1 MAKPLL
7 LLLILASVS
16 VRMSAHTTPVQVCI
30 APHDTLHDSLRKVIV
45 TDPGTDAP
53 DENFKK
59 EKLIASILA
68 FPIPFGFSGLH
79 RIYLGSE
86 PWVPVAYLLTGG
98 GGFGL
103 LPLLDFIFIVSAD
116 EEEFRRYENN
126 PNFFMFAK

>member
-1 MAKPLL
+1 MARSLL
-7 LLLILASVS
+7 LLLILATVCIR
-16 VRMSAHTTPVQVCI
+16 VSAHTTPVRVCV
-30 APHDTLHDSLRKVIV
+30 APHDTLHDSLRAVIV
-45 TDPGTDAP
+45 TDAGTNTP

-116 EEEFRRYENN
+116 EEEFKRYENN

>member
-1 MAKPLL
+1 MTKPLF
-7 LLLILASVS
+7 LLLILVVMS
-16 VRMSAHTTPVQVCI
+16 VRISAHTTPVQICST
-30 APHDTLHDSLRKVIV
+30 PHDTLPDSLRTV
-45 TDPGTDAP
+45 TVTEPGTVTP

-59 EKLIASILA
+59 KKLIASILA

-126 PNFFMFAK
+126 PNLFMFAK

>member
-1 MAKPLL
+1 MIRGLFLL
-7 LLLILASVS
+7 LTFIAMGCGLN
-16 VRMSAHTTPVQVCI
+16 AHTLPVQLCTN
-30 APHDTLHDSLRKVIV
+30 PHDTLRDSLQTIIV
-45 TDPGTDAP
+45 VQDHDATP
-53 DENFKK
+53 EENFKK

-103 LPLLDFIFIVSAD
+103 LPLLDFLRSGGFID
-116 EEEFRRYENN
+116 G
-126 PNFFMFAK
+126 